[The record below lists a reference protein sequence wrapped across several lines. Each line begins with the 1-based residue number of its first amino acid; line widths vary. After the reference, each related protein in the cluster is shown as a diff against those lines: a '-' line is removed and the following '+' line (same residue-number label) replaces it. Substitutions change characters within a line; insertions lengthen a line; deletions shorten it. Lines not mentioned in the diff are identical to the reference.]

1 MNCRTRRTLDF
12 RTHIAP
18 LGLSQRYACLR
29 VGIKLKHTKARTS
42 RDKHTC
48 CCYTFV
54 EHEMFSV
61 IDKSAFCLP
70 VLYGIKAAISGN
82 TTRCCCAFSPRVT
95 SQRDVDAHTCTV
107 DPLKNKTRMSCLTH
121 MTHTTLFCR
130 PQIRRDYPLNLSI

>member
-61 IDKSAFCLP
+61 IDKSAFCLS

-95 SQRDVDAHTCTV
+95 SQRGRCICTV
-107 DPLKNKTRMSCLTH
+107 SPLKTKLMSFNH
-121 MTHTTLFCR
+121 DTLFCR